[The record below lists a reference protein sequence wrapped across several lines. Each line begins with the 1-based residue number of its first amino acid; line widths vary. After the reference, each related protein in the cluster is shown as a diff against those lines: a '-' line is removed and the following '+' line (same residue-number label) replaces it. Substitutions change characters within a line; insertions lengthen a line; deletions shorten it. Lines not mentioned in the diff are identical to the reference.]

1 MGSLVRRGRT
11 ADADG
16 TIAIRGVIGPV
27 ALAHTAIR
35 SISSIAVIP
44 VIAAKAIT
52 RTRLPSTLRLRRPR
66 PSRRRP
72 RLRRRRPRLRRS
84 AVMARFSTVVP
95 ASSIVTA
102 APAGVSRSV

>member
-1 MGSLVRRGRT
+1 MASMVRRGRT

-16 TIAIRGVIGPV
+16 NMARVPGPM
-27 ALAHTAIR
+27 ALAHTATR
-35 SISSIAVIP
+35 RMP
-44 VIAAKAIT
+44 VIAIITVTIIPVLAATAIT
-52 RTRLPSTLRLRRPR
+52 RTRLPSTLRRR
-66 PSRRRP
+66 
-72 RLRRRRPRLRRS
+72 LRRRPRLRRS

>member
-11 ADADG
+11 ADAES
-16 TIAIRGVIGPV
+16 TIARVLGPV
-27 ALAHTAIR
+27 ALAHTATR
-35 SISSIAVIP
+35 RMTVGAVIR
-44 VIAAKAIT
+44 VIAARTIT

-66 PSRRRP
+66 PSRRAIR
-72 RLRRRRPRLRRS
+72 RRS